1 MNSIPIS
8 TLEEVLSDIN
18 LRACGSR
25 YDRDLPNRWDTLS
38 QQLAQDRF
46 VVPIMGVQGSGKST
60 LLTALLFDRPVL
72 PIDASETTSV
82 PVEIVYGTSNTAV
95 VSYVDGH
102 KEEVP
107 ATEEELSRFVHQES
121 NPGNRLNVKKVVVES
136 PSPLLRSGV
145 VLVDLPGLGSL
156 TKANAETALAYLNE
170 SSGLIYLLRTVPP
183 MTRSESLSLSL
194 IWPRLPIIF
203 FVQNLGTDQSDTE
216 AEEGRS
222 YNSFVIGDVAQ
233 RLGRILDESQ
243 KHIDI
248 VCAYRALEGVFSRD
262 VTKVEQSAIN
272 AFTER
277 LDKAF
282 GGWPTLVRTRIT
294 AAVHGDLGQCRALVL
309 GRIGDLSADQA
320 DGQKALESEFARQ
333 GEALANL
340 GRRIANVK
348 EHLDEFIVARRNAVR
363 AWQTESRSVLRNR
376 MRTLMRKGI
385 VDGARLDKAL
395 VDEQQAAGEPAYEAA
410 REAVLDAIS
419 TIGKDLASEGDWAAG
434 GADGL
439 GVGKEESK
447 RFENLFG
454 RIAGAAGGVGGYV
467 AGAAAGAKLGA
478 AFGLVGGPAG
488 VAIGVVVGAL
498 GGALGGFL
506 ASWLGR
512 QAADAVLAARAK
524 ANEAEV
530 FRVIDQYTDAVSS
543 DLSRTATQFADTV
556 HEKLRDWHSDGRSRS
571 EKEHASRSEAIHG
584 GVAERAARLGELQRD
599 LGCLEGGIARLM
611 PPDRGDAQTADAGGR
626 AG

>member
-1 MNSIPIS
+1 M
-8 TLEEVLSDIN
+8 LEEVLSDIN
-18 LRACGSR
+18 LRGCGSR
-25 YDRDLPNRWDTLS
+25 YDRDLPNRWDALS
-38 QQLAQDRF
+38 QQFAKDRF
-46 VVPIMGVQGSGKST
+46 VVPVMGVQGSGKST

-72 PIDASETTSV
+72 PVDADETTCI

-95 VSYVDGH
+95 VFYVDGH
-102 KEEVP
+102 TEEVP
-107 ATEEELSRFVHQES
+107 ASEEELARFVHQEN
-121 NPGNRLNVKKVVVES
+121 NPGNRLNVKKVVVQS
-136 PSPLLRSGV
+136 ASPLLRSGV

-156 TKANAETALAYLNE
+156 TKANVDTALAYLNE

-183 MTRSESLSLSL
+183 MTRSEALSLSL

-203 FVQNLGTDQSDTE
+203 FAQNRWTDEGDEE

-222 YNSFVIGDVAQ
+222 HNSFVIGDLAQ

-248 VCAYRALEGVFSRD
+248 VCAYRALEGVFSHD
-262 VTKVEQSAIN
+262 ATKVEQSAIN
-272 AFTER
+272 AFKDR

-282 GGWPTLVRTRIT
+282 GGWPTLVRTRLT

-340 GRRIANVK
+340 GRRIATIK

-363 AWQTESRSVLRNR
+363 AWHAETRSVLRNR

-385 VDGARLDKAL
+385 VDGPRLDKAL

-419 TIGKDLASEGDWAAG
+419 IIGKDLASEGDWAVG

-454 RIAGAAGGVGGYV
+454 RIAGAAGGLGGFA
-467 AGAAAGAKLGA
+467 AGAAGGAKLGA
-478 AFGLVGGPAG
+478 ALGLVGGPAG
-488 VAIGVVVGAL
+488 VAIGIVVGAI
-498 GGALGGFL
+498 GGAIGGFL
-506 ASWLGR
+506 ASWLGGR
-512 QAADAVLAARAK
+512 AADAVLAARAK

-543 DLSRTATQFADTV
+543 DLSRTATEFRDTV
-556 HEKLRDWHSDGRSRS
+556 HENLSKWYSKGRSRS
-571 EKEHASRSEAIHG
+571 EEEHASRREAING
-584 GVAERAARLGELQRD
+584 GVTERASRLGDLHRD
-599 LGCLEGGIARLM
+599 LGCLEAGIARLM
-611 PPDRGDAQTADAGGR
+611 PPNPGDAQTADAVGR
-626 AG
+626 ER

>member
-102 KEEVP
+102 TEEVS
-107 ATEEELSRFVHQES
+107 ASEEELSRFVHQES
-121 NPGNRLNVKKVVVES
+121 NPGNRLNVKKVVVQS

-156 TKANAETALAYLNE
+156 TKANADTALAYLNE

-183 MTRSESLSLSL
+183 MTRSEALSLSL

-203 FVQNLGTDQSDTE
+203 FAQNRWTDEGDKE

-222 YNSFVIGDVAQ
+222 HNSFVIGDLAQ
-233 RLGRILDESQ
+233 RLGRTLDESQ

-248 VCAYRALEGVFSRD
+248 VCAYRALDGMLSRD
-262 VTKVEQSAIN
+262 ATKVEQSAIN
-272 AFTER
+272 AFKDR

-282 GGWPTLVRTRIT
+282 GGWPMLVRTQLT

-309 GRIGDLSADQA
+309 GRIGDLSTDQA
-320 DGQKALESEFARQ
+320 DGQKALEAEFSRQ

-340 GRRIANVK
+340 GRRIATVK
-348 EHLDEFIVARRNAVR
+348 EHLDEFKVARRNAVR
-363 AWQTESRSVLRNR
+363 AWHTETRSVLRKR
-376 MRTLMRKGI
+376 MRTLMGKGI
-385 VDGARLDKAL
+385 ADGPRLDKAL
-395 VDEQQAAGEPAYEAA
+395 VDEQQATGEPAYEAA

-419 TIGKDLASEGDWAAG
+419 TIGKDLASEGDWAAE
-434 GADGL
+434 GAEGL

-454 RIAGAAGGVGGYV
+454 RIAGPVGGVVGV
-467 AGAAAGAKLGA
+467 AAGAAGGAKLGA

-506 ASWLGR
+506 ASWLGGK
-512 QAADAVLAARAK
+512 AADAVLAARIK

-530 FRVIDQYTDAVSS
+530 FRVIDRYTDAVSS
-543 DLSRTATQFADTV
+543 DLSRTATEFADTV
-556 HEKLRDWHSDGRSRS
+556 HKNLSKWHSEGRRRS
-571 EKEHASRSEAIHG
+571 EEEHARRSEAING
-584 GVAERAARLGELQRD
+584 GVTERAARLGELQRD
-599 LGCLEGGIARLM
+599 LGCLETGIARLI
-611 PPDRGDAQTADAGGR
+611 PPNRGDAQTADAMGR
-626 AG
+626 EG

>member
-1 MNSIPIS
+1 LVSAYFFMNIIPIS

-25 YDRDLPNRWDTLS
+25 YNRDLPNRWDTLS
-38 QQLAQDRF
+38 TQLAKDRF
-46 VVPIMGVQGSGKST
+46 VVPVMGVQGSGKST

-72 PIDASETTSV
+72 PVDADETTCV

-121 NPGNRLNVKKVVVES
+121 NPGNRLNVKKVVVQS
-136 PSPLLRSGV
+136 ASPLLRSGV

-183 MTRSESLSLSL
+183 VTRSEALSLSL

-203 FVQNLGTDQSDTE
+203 FAQNRWTDEGDEE

-222 YNSFVIGDVAQ
+222 HNSFVIGDLAQ
-233 RLGRILDESQ
+233 RLGRTLDESQ

-248 VCAYRALEGVFSRD
+248 VCAYRALDGMLSRD
-262 VTKVEQSAIN
+262 ATKVEQSAIN
-272 AFTER
+272 AFKDR

-282 GGWPTLVRTRIT
+282 GGWPTLVRTQLT

-320 DGQKALESEFARQ
+320 DGQKALEGEFARQ

-340 GRRIANVK
+340 GRRIATVK

-363 AWQTESRSVLRNR
+363 AWHTESRSVLRNR

-385 VDGARLDKAL
+385 VDGPRLDKAL
-395 VDEQQAAGEPAYEAA
+395 VDEQQATAEPAYEAA

-419 TIGKDLASEGDWAAG
+419 IIGKDLASEGDWAAG

-447 RFENLFG
+447 RFENLIG
-454 RIAGAAGGVGGYV
+454 RIAGAAGGIGGYV

-488 VAIGVVVGAL
+488 VAIGVVLGAV
-498 GGALGGFL
+498 GGALGAFL
-506 ASWLGR
+506 ASWLGG

-524 ANEAEV
+524 ANEVEV
-530 FRVIDQYTDAVSS
+530 FRVIDQYTDAVNL
-543 DLSRTATQFADTV
+543 DLSRTATEFADTV
-556 HEKLRDWHSDGRSRS
+556 HKNLRDWHSDGRRRS
-571 EKEHASRSEAIHG
+571 EEEHASRSEAING
-584 GVAERAARLGELQRD
+584 GVAERAARLSELQRD
-599 LGCLEGGIARLM
+599 LGCLEAGIARLM
-611 PPDRGDAQTADAGGR
+611 RREG
-626 AG
+626 